1 MTIETLPRK
10 ANPALRAQ
18 ETVLKPWGSELIW
31 TQGSHYV
38 GKFLFI
44 KKSHR
49 LSYQYHEI
57 KEESIYILEGKMDLE
72 YETDGIKTVI
82 RLQPGD
88 SFHIP
93 ALMKHRMIAIE
104 DCKVVEVST
113 PYLDDVV
120 RLEDAYGR
128 ISAQ

>member
-1 MTIETLPRK
+1 MLPFHRK
-10 ANPALRAQ
+10 PNASFRSH
-18 ETVLKPWGSELIW
+18 ETVRKPWGSELIW
-31 TQGSHYV
+31 TRGDNYV

-44 KKSHR
+44 AKSHR
-49 LSYQYHEI
+49 LSYQYHQV

-113 PYLDDVV
+113 PYLDDVI